1 MSFTLTGWMLYA
13 MWGVIAM
20 MGIRLVVG
28 IYQSLTARN
37 FPTTPILNFLQS
49 FVFYVFPL
57 YLIANMMPLDPTGVL
72 FSIAYY
78 VGAVGAIAKSITD
91 IGENI

>member
-13 MWGVIAM
+13 MWAVVAM
-20 MGIRLVVG
+20 MGIKLLVQ
-28 IYQSLTARN
+28 IYQSVIARN
-37 FPTTPILNFLQS
+37 FPTTPILNFLQN

-57 YLIANMMPLDPTGVL
+57 FLIANMMPLDPTGVL
-72 FSIAYY
+72 FNIAYY